1 MKTHTPTPEEMM
13 KRVVRYRDLKPVKD
27 QFMAKDGIPAGAYA
41 AIAADKTFILMGP
54 KGLLSATGEDPPVI
68 GGDGGDVYTINIAT
82 CPPGNGSPLHAHHY
96 TCETFFCLNGRFMVK
111 WGDEGEHHLFLE
123 PWDMIAVPPGV
134 VRNFTNVSDAE
145 ASLLVTIQG
154 PKEKFRD
161 VDNIPAVAERVER
174 EFGAEVR
181 KKIEAKGLT
190 FTAGL
195 DIPLPIDK
203 GSTAGIAC

>member
-1 MKTHTPTPEEMM
+1 MLTHTPTPEEMM
-13 KRVVRYRDLKPVKD
+13 KRVVRYRDLRPVKD
-27 QFMAKDGIPAGAYA
+27 QFMQKDGIPAGAYA

-68 GGDGGDVYTINIAT
+68 GGDAGDIYTINIAT

-111 WGDEGEHHLFLE
+111 WGNAGEHHLFLD

-154 PKEKFRD
+154 PRDKFRD
-161 VDNIPAVAERVER
+161 VDNVPALAERVER
-174 EFGAEVR
+174 EFGPEVR
-181 KKIEAKGLT
+181 RKIEEKGLT

-195 DIPLPIDK
+195 DKPLPIDR